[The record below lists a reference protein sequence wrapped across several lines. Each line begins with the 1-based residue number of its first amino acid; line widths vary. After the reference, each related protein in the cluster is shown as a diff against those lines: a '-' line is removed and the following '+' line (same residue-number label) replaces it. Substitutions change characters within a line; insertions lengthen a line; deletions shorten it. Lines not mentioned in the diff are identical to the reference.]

1 MIRSGSSSRSGMR
14 STRKSLR
21 LIAIG
26 WPARSTIQPRRGGIS
41 RSCTR
46 LLSESS
52 L

>member
-1 MIRSGSSSRSGMR
+1 MR
-14 STRKSLR
+14 SIRETIR

-26 WPARSTIQPRRGGIS
+26 WPRRSTIQPRRGGIS
-41 RSCTR
+41 RICTR